1 MALEQTAWIGQW
13 TPESEHGVY
22 GLGAFLTLS
31 RQQTSKNIYY
41 PREGNEHL
49 KVQLS

>member
-1 MALEQTAWIGQW
+1 MYLEQTAWIGQW
-13 TPESEHGVY
+13 TPQSDHGEY
-22 GLGAFLTLS
+22 RLGAFLTFS
-31 RQQTSKNIYY
+31 RQQTSKNIHY